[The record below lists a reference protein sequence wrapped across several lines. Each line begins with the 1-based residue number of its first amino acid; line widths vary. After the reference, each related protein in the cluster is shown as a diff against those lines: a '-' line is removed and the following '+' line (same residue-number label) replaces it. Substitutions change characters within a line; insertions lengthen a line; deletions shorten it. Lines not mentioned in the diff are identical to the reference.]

1 MANPLEAWKQ
11 HAIASEHMDL
21 TGVGSHQ
28 KKGWNFAQNFPALV
42 PGTGVGPAQWVGPTL
57 ATGYQLGQEGL
68 RSILPEGF
76 LGGTDIGFVDAM
88 KKGLTEAKQNVQGM
102 GGKGFDKDEYNEW
115 MAAQGYADDGWTIYP
130 DSPITGQNIQRPNI
144 TKLIQMSR
152 RRQQLQDFK
161 NIEAKTAAEAAAKA
175 KADADARKKQRM
187 SDKQYDDWRRHNDA
201 GYNKTADEKLAMT
214 GGTEEWG
221 EDMMG
226 GTEAPGNGNVSA
238 ETGTDFGPMSHMIAR
253 GGLAQHAP
261 RYANGG
267 LIDFYRYGG
276 FI

>member
-175 KADADARKKQRM
+175 KADAAAAAKAKADAAHKARQQ
-187 SDKQYDDWRRHNDA
+187 STPGYESAPGGEGFDA
-201 GYNKTADEKLAMT
+201 GTGRTTTSGYSGRRGQKEMMAD
-214 GGTEEWG
+214 
-221 EDMMG
+221 
-226 GTEAPGNGNVSA
+226 
-238 ETGTDFGPMSHMIAR
+238 
-253 GGLAQHAP
+253 
-261 RYANGG
+261 GG
-267 LIDFYRYGG
+267 LINFYRYGG

>member
-68 RSILPEGF
+68 RSLLPEKW
-76 LGGTDIGFVDAM
+76 GGTNIGFVDAM

-115 MAAQGYADDGWTIYP
+115 MAAQGYAPDYDFSGIKGQVAMADDDGWTINYP
-130 DSPITGQNIQRPNI
+130 DSPITGIGADKNLHRPDI
-144 TKLIQMSR
+144 RKLMQMSR
-152 RRQQLQDFK
+152 RRQQLQNFK
-161 NIEAKTAAEAAAKA
+161 NIDQNVKKCIYAKKVIF
-175 KADADARKKQRM
+175 
-187 SDKQYDDWRRHNDA
+187 
-201 GYNKTADEKLAMT
+201 EKL
-214 GGTEEWG
+214 
-221 EDMMG
+221 
-226 GTEAPGNGNVSA
+226 
-238 ETGTDFGPMSHMIAR
+238 R
-253 GGLAQHAP
+253 
-261 RYANGG
+261 
-267 LIDFYRYGG
+267 
-276 FI
+276 